1 MIVPWGRTFAGHK
14 GRGVLFCAVM
24 ATVPKKSK
32 LQRQVQSRM
41 CGTLFFVQGVCVWG
55 STYLYL
61 HNAL

>member
-41 CGTLFFVQGVCVWG
+41 CGTLLFVQGVCVWG